1 MSTPTLPVSPAT
13 AERLAGAFN
22 RCFETFTTD
31 DETFTADVFFDLLPP
46 LWRFQVLGVDA
57 FLAQLR
63 EIAPGPP
70 TVRLLTVVPT
80 ATGFVLQ
87 HEETAGD
94 TVARRLVLCEV
105 RDGRIAEVL
114 VYCNG
119 SWDAALRA
127 RHAVEAPMLR
137 PDRRIQS

>member
-80 ATGFVLQ
+80 ATGFVLE
-87 HEETAGD
+87 HEETAGG

>member
-13 AERLAGAFN
+13 AERLATAFN
-22 RCFETFTTD
+22 RCFETFTAD
-31 DETFTADVFFDLLPP
+31 DDTFTADVFFDLLPP
-46 LWRFQVLGVDA
+46 LWRFQLQGVDA

-70 TVRLLTVVPT
+70 TVRTLRVVAT
-80 ATGFVLQ
+80 AAGFVLE

-94 TVARRLVLCEV
+94 SVARRLVLCEV

-119 SWDAALRA
+119 SWDGALRA

-137 PDRRIQS
+137 TDRRAES

>member
-46 LWRFQVLGVDA
+46 LWRFQVQGVDA

-87 HEETAGD
+87 HEETAVD

>member
-22 RCFETFTTD
+22 RCFETFTAD

>member
-22 RCFETFTTD
+22 RCFETFTAD
-31 DETFTADVFFDLLPP
+31 DDTFTADVFFDLLPP
-46 LWRFQVLGVDA
+46 LWRFQLRGVDA

-70 TVRLLTVVPT
+70 TVRPLRVVAT
-80 ATGFVLQ
+80 ATGFVLE
-87 HEETAGD
+87 HEETAAD
-94 TVARRLVLCEV
+94 AVARRLVLCEV
-105 RDGRIAEVL
+105 REERIAAVL

-137 PDRRIQS
+137 PNRRAES

>member
-22 RCFETFTTD
+22 RCFETFTAD
-31 DETFTADVFFDLLPP
+31 DDTFTTDVFFDLLPP

-57 FLAQLR
+57 FLAKLR

-80 ATGFVLQ
+80 TTGFVLQ

>member
-13 AERLAGAFN
+13 AERLATAFN
-22 RCFETFTTD
+22 RCFETFTAD
-31 DETFTADVFFDLLPP
+31 DDTFTADVFFDLLPP
-46 LWRFQVLGVDA
+46 LWRFQLRGVDA

-70 TVRLLTVVPT
+70 TVRALRVVAT
-80 ATGFVLQ
+80 ATGFVLE

-94 TVARRLVLCEV
+94 AVARRLVLCEV

-119 SWDAALRA
+119 SWDAALRVRQA
-127 RHAVEAPMLR
+127 AEAPMLR
-137 PDRRIQS
+137 PDRRAES

>member
-13 AERLAGAFN
+13 AERLAAAFN
-22 RCFETFTTD
+22 RCFETFTAD
-31 DETFTADVFFDLLPP
+31 DDTFTADVFFDLLPP
-46 LWRFQVLGVDA
+46 LWRFQLQGVDA

-70 TVRLLTVVPT
+70 AVRLLRVVPT
-80 ATGFVLQ
+80 ATGFVLE
-87 HEETAGD
+87 HEETAGG

-119 SWDAALRA
+119 SWDAALRS

-137 PDRRIQS
+137 TDGWSRP